1 MLLRTASLFH
11 FSRQQCLVLFDFL
24 LFKKKKQYFV
34 TSTLQCPDYNEKKR
48 ERGNKKSSN

>member
-24 LFKKKKQYFV
+24 LFKKKKKAVFCDIYIAV
-34 TSTLQCPDYNEKKR
+34 PRLQ
-48 ERGNKKSSN
+48 